1 MPDVADR
8 GYGLLVY
15 KLVNLNPAPGRFAVF
30 LAAIFLVINVGFS
43 VSHLFAAVA
52 GSVSVAIAGFMIVL
66 VYSLLLGGFIVSKSD
81 LGGIGPIVQTSYF
94 WQGYE
99 LLMVNEFEGDAA
111 GDERLE
117 RMGMSREHLPANFAV
132 LAGMIAGCRLL
143 TLLALKLRRYETR

>member
-1 MPDVADR
+1 MRRSSVRASALSTAHASQSSGTRR
-8 GYGLLVY
+8 GC
-15 KLVNLNPAPGRFAVF
+15 AFI
-30 LAAIFLVINVGFS
+30 AATT
-43 VSHLFAAVA
+43 AAVA

-132 LAGMIAGCRLL
+132 LAGMIVG
-143 TLLALKLRRYETR
+143 